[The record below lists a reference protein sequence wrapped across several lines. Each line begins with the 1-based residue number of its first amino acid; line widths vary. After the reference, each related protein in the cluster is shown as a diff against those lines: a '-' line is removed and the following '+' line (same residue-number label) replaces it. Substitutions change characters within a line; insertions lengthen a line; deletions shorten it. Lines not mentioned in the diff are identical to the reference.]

1 MLGAGTPPGSD
12 STNSNM
18 GIVNGHA
25 YAILD
30 VAVIDGNNLVQLR
43 NPWGS
48 GVEWKGAW
56 GDGSDSW
63 NERAKKAVYERMKKK
78 RGQAFQN
85 VEKVKEDG
93 IFWMSFNDFFMHYR
107 TLYLC
112 RFFDDTYKEIYIESE
127 FSVAN
132 NMAGGCMNN
141 ESVGDNPQYLVHIK
155 PQKGR

>member
-1 MLGAGTPPGSD
+1 
-12 STNSNM
+12 M

-85 VEKVKEDG
+85 VDKV
-93 IFWMSFNDFFMHYR
+93 
-107 TLYLC
+107 
-112 RFFDDTYKEIYIESE
+112 
-127 FSVAN
+127 
-132 NMAGGCMNN
+132 
-141 ESVGDNPQYLVHIK
+141 
-155 PQKGR
+155 